1 MNDTTQALFDKISIG
16 ITWCLAWGNERK
28 PKCDSQILDR
38 IRQASTETSVPREAS
53 DILQQV
59 RQLLTLPYPE
69 QLSEIRDRFPDLWN
83 QQHCIGL
90 VYGGATKIKQYLFEA
105 AKLPDVRGAS
115 AILDRI
121 NLVDLPA
128 FFNREQSHEVT
139 QWLDNNFPGLKDA
152 LIPQLIIYS
161 TGGNILAFCP
171 AAFIDDLANAIEK
184 RYTEETLTA
193 NSCAVGDKFKLLEL
207 RLGLLREPIETT
219 PWLDWYR
226 QKHQHLLV
234 RAYFGDSKHSESLSE
249 LFQNRKNFNEL
260 VGKLTADFNK
270 RRNGNDTESRP
281 SRRYP
286 PMFETHPLVRRDE
299 NERRLAVTQVNLP
312 NEPWFSETLARK
324 RRMSEIAKK
333 ESSNDRWWTQA
344 KLNWNPGEVDSWVA
358 KFKQYL
364 DDNPDRRDRYYNSY
378 SANRIIEAKTLDA
391 IGNSSNGFVGF
402 IYADGN
408 NMGGYIQSKI
418 KSPQDYAKF
427 SRDIFEATE
436 KSVYRA
442 IADCLQ
448 PQVIENLG
456 NPDSPH
462 KDGDIVHP
470 FEIVTIGGDDVFLI
484 VPANKAL
491 DIAYK
496 IDVEFERILSEKQ
509 EYRLKDFHHED
520 LHRCH
525 RYSISTAPRS
535 KCELSISSGVLITS
549 YNTPIYYADRLVSQL
564 LKSAKEKAKNLKKDG
579 YGYRGGT
586 VDFLTLKS
594 VTMISSKIKE
604 FRKQA
609 LEIES
614 TSKPLKLYAAPYT
627 LHELGGLLETAQALI
642 QSNFPRS
649 QLYQLR
655 SILER
660 GRRTAILNYRYF
672 RVRLKEEQQALL
684 VQNFEEAWCLPK
696 DKNNNGNLAPWMSV
710 LDQGGN
716 VTAYETIWRDLVDI
730 YPFVE
735 ERDEAVAT
743 EEMNKR

>member
-1 MNDTTQALFDKISIG
+1 MSDTTQELFDKISIG

-28 PKCDSQILDR
+28 PKCDPQILDR
-38 IRQASTETSVPREAS
+38 IRHGSTETSIPEEAS

-59 RQLLTLPYPE
+59 RQLRTLTLPE
-69 QLSEIRDRFPDLWN
+69 QLSEIRDRFPNLWN
-83 QQHCIGL
+83 QKHCIGL
-90 VYGGATKIKQYLFEA
+90 VYGGATKIKQYVFEA

-193 NSCAVGDKFKLLEL
+193 NSCAVGDTFKLLEL

-226 QKHQHLLV
+226 QKHQHPLV
-234 RAYFGDSKHSESLSE
+234 RAYFGDSKHSDSLSE

-286 PMFETHPLVRRDE
+286 PVFETHPLVRRDE
-299 NERRLAVTQVNLP
+299 NERRSAVTQVTLP

-324 RRMSEIAKK
+324 RRMGEIAKK
-333 ESSNDRWWTQA
+333 EFSNDGWWTKV
-344 KLNWNPGEVDSWVA
+344 KLDWNPGEVDSWVA

-364 DDNPDRRDRYYNSY
+364 DDNPDRCDRYYSNTS
-378 SANRIIEAKTLDA
+378 IDEVIEAKTLDA
-391 IGNSSNGFVGF
+391 IGSSSDGFVGF

-408 NMGGYIQSKI
+408 NMGGYIQSQI

-448 PQVIENLG
+448 PQIIENLG

-462 KDGDIVHP
+462 KDGEIVHP
-470 FEIVTIGGDDVFLI
+470 FEIVTIGGDDVLLI

-491 DIAYK
+491 DIAHK
-496 IDVEFERILSEKQ
+496 IGVEFEQILSENPG
-509 EYRLKDFHHED
+509 YRLNDSHREN
-520 LHRCH
+520 LCRCH
-525 RYSISTAPRS
+525 RYSNSSSNTPRS
-535 KCELSISSGVLITS
+535 KCQLSISSGVLITS

-564 LKSAKEKAKNLKKDG
+564 LKSAKEKAKDLKK
-579 YGYRGGT
+579 YGYCGGT
-586 VDFLTLKS
+586 VDFLILKS

-614 TSKPLKLYAAPYT
+614 TSKKLRMYAAPYT
-627 LHELGGLLETAQALI
+627 LHELGGLLKTAQALI

-672 RVRLKEEQQALL
+672 RVRLKDKQHLLEQH
-684 VQNFEEAWCLPK
+684 FEKAWCLPK
-696 DKNNNGNLAPWMSV
+696 DENNNGNLAPWMSV
-710 LDQGGN
+710 LDEKGS
-716 VTAYETIWRDLVDI
+716 VIAYETIWRDLVDI

-735 ERDEAVAT
+735 ERDEVCAT